1 MNNMHLR
8 KSNHNQITLCLVLL
22 IPVFSLLLGIAH
34 HSLAAE
40 KSTPASTKSA
50 STKDDSNKSPEKTL
64 SKEMYSNYFHASLSL
79 SRGEYKKAKP
89 YLEKVYNNDPGSLY
103 LNKKMAVLLEKLG
116 DFKGAAKYARK
127 SVDIDPK
134 DLTSHMLLAEL
145 AAMGSDRDTEKK
157 EYEAILSIDP
167 GQQRVRFLLATT
179 LIKSSQLEE
188 AMKQL
193 DQLLAEN
200 PSLSFA
206 LYYQSRIFLEW
217 GKYQE
222 AEKGYLKTLEL
233 DETFEPALF
242 DLASLY
248 QSQKRLEE
256 AVNFYKKLVSLYPS
270 NRTAQ
275 ERLMN
280 LYSSLGQKENVKE
293 LIGNIQN
300 QSKPGDPGRQTLG
313 IYYLQNSRIADA
325 IAEFDLIVTAW
336 PDDYKS
342 RYYLA
347 LAYEEAGQ
355 QEKALENFKLINEDS
370 EYFTNSRIHIVYILS
385 DSGKE
390 AEGIEVLQKA
400 IKAKKDEGSFYLI
413 LASIYEEKSDFKKA
427 ISTFQEGIKY
437 NERDTEL
444 HFRFGAILDKSGDK
458 QGGIVQMKKVLEI
471 DPNHADA
478 LNYIGYSYAD
488 EGIKLDEALDLI
500 QKALKI
506 KPDSGFIIDSLGW
519 VYYRK
524 GLYDDALSSLQKAF
538 SLKSD
543 DPTIA
548 EHLGDVY
555 LKKNE
560 YQHSLEMY
568 QKALSLKHEENEKL
582 LDKIKEVKK
591 YLE

>member
-1 MNNMHLR
+1 
-8 KSNHNQITLCLVLL
+8 
-22 IPVFSLLLGIAH
+22 
-34 HSLAAE
+34 
-40 KSTPASTKSA
+40 
-50 STKDDSNKSPEKTL
+50 
-64 SKEMYSNYFHASLSL
+64 
-79 SRGEYKKAKP
+79 
-89 YLEKVYNNDPGSLY
+89 
-103 LNKKMAVLLEKLG
+103 
-116 DFKGAAKYARK
+116 
-127 SVDIDPK
+127 
-134 DLTSHMLLAEL
+134 
-145 AAMGSDRDTEKK
+145 
-157 EYEAILSIDP
+157 
-167 GQQRVRFLLATT
+167 
-179 LIKSSQLEE
+179 
-188 AMKQL
+188 
-193 DQLLAEN
+193 
-200 PSLSFA
+200 
-206 LYYQSRIFLEW
+206 
-217 GKYQE
+217 
-222 AEKGYLKTLEL
+222 
-233 DETFEPALF
+233 
-242 DLASLY
+242 
-248 QSQKRLEE
+248 
-256 AVNFYKKLVSLYPS
+256 
-270 NRTAQ
+270 
-275 ERLMN
+275 MN

>member
-1 MNNMHLR
+1 MNTTHLKKNR
-8 KSNHNQITLCLVLL
+8 QSRLTLSLVLL
-22 IPVFSLLLGIAH
+22 IPAFFLFSGPGH
-34 HSLAAE
+34 HSQAAE
-40 KSTPASTKSA
+40 KTAPAVTKPASN
-50 STKDDSNKSPEKTL
+50 KDDSIKSLEKPL
-64 SKEMYSNYFHASLSL
+64 SKETYSDYFHASLSL

-89 YLEKVYNNDPGSLY
+89 YLEKVYNKDPGSLY
-103 LNKKMAVLLEKLG
+103 LNKKMAILLEKLG
-116 DFKGAAKYARK
+116 DFRGAAKYARK
-127 SVDIDPK
+127 SVEIDPK

-145 AAMGSDRDTEKK
+145 AAMASDRETEKK
-157 EYEAILSIDP
+157 EYEAILAIDP
-167 GQQRVRFLLATT
+167 GQQRVRFLLATA
-179 LIKSSQLEE
+179 LIKSDRLDE
-188 AMKQL
+188 AMKRL
-193 DQLLAEN
+193 DELLAEN
-200 PSLSFA
+200 PTLPFA
-206 LYYQSRIFLEW
+206 LYYKSRIYLEW

-222 AEKGYLKTLEL
+222 AEKGYLKTLES

-248 QSQKRLEE
+248 QSQKRLDE
-256 AVNFYKKLVSLYPS
+256 AVNLYKKLVSLYPN

-280 LYSSLGQKENVKE
+280 LYSSMGQKENVKE

-313 IYYLQNSRIADA
+313 IYYLQNGRIADA

-355 QEKALENFKLINEDS
+355 PEKALEHLKLIKSDS
-370 EYFTNSRIHIVYILS
+370 EYYTNSQIHIVYLLS
-385 DSGKE
+385 DTGKE
-390 AEGIEVLQKA
+390 AEGIEILQKA
-400 IKAKKDEGSFYLI
+400 IKNKKDEASFYLI
-413 LASIYEEKSDFKKA
+413 LASIYEGKNDLKKA
-427 ISTFQEGIKY
+427 ASTLQEGLKY

-444 HFRFGAILDKSGDK
+444 HFRLGALLDKSGDK
-458 QGGIVQMKKVLEI
+458 QGGLAQMKKVLEI
-471 DPNHADA
+471 DSNHADA
-478 LNYIGYSYAD
+478 LNYIGYSYAE
-488 EGIKLDEALDLI
+488 EGIKLDEALDMI
-500 QKALKI
+500 QKAIKI

-548 EHLGDVY
+548 EHLGDAY
-555 LKKNE
+555 FKKSE

-591 YLE
+591 FLE